1 MRLFLYDI
9 IVHCLLPF
17 TLFKL
22 IYRGLKN
29 PGYLNHWNER
39 FAIYAQK
46 DKKIWATR
54 TTIWLHCVSVGET
67 KSIYLLLNHLINKYP
82 KINFLI
88 SHGTPTGRDVIFPNS
103 SRIHRCYLPYD
114 TSFAIKRFINF
125 YKPKL
130 GLIIEK
136 ELWPN
141 LINQCNLNKLPAILI
156 NGRLSNKS
164 LKKYLLFKDIFNN
177 LLVQLNSIY
186 VQNEH
191 DRLNFKKITQAKIN
205 TMGNLKF
212 DVRPPSNIYAQIKE
226 LKSQLKIKKQYV
238 IVAGSTRNGEEKIIL
253 NFILKLKLKNFVLII
268 VPRHPERFDE
278 VAKIF
283 KSQNILYS
291 RRSEYQDIQKSPQF
305 IIGDS
310 MGELYQYYGLANLAI
325 IGGSILDY
333 GGQNLIEPLSMNVPT
348 AIGPSIYNFKNI
360 TEAAE
365 KEKAIIRFKKIN
377 DLRDIINDLLIS
389 KIYANKLIKNTKTFM
404 LQSRGG
410 TEEVIKIINRYF

>member
-1 MRLFLYDI
+1 
-9 IVHCLLPF
+9 
-17 TLFKL
+17 
-22 IYRGLKN
+22 
-29 PGYLNHWNER
+29 
-39 FAIYAQK
+39 
-46 DKKIWATR
+46 
-54 TTIWLHCVSVGET
+54 
-67 KSIYLLLNHLINKYP
+67 
-82 KINFLI
+82 
-88 SHGTPTGRDVIFPNS
+88 
-103 SRIHRCYLPYD
+103 
-114 TSFAIKRFINF
+114 
-125 YKPKL
+125 
-130 GLIIEK
+130 
-136 ELWPN
+136 
-141 LINQCNLNKLPAILI
+141 
-156 NGRLSNKS
+156 
-164 LKKYLLFKDIFNN
+164 
-177 LLVQLNSIY
+177 
-186 VQNEH
+186 
-191 DRLNFKKITQAKIN
+191 
-205 TMGNLKF
+205 
-212 DVRPPSNIYAQIKE
+212 
-226 LKSQLKIKKQYV
+226 
-238 IVAGSTRNGEEKIIL
+238 
-253 NFILKLKLKNFVLII
+253 

-377 DLRDIINDLLIS
+377 DLRDIINDLSIS

>member
-1 MRLFLYDI
+1 M
-9 IVHCLLPF
+9 
-17 TLFKL
+17 
-22 IYRGLKN
+22 
-29 PGYLNHWNER
+29 
-39 FAIYAQK
+39 
-46 DKKIWATR
+46 
-54 TTIWLHCVSVGET
+54 
-67 KSIYLLLNHLINKYP
+67 
-82 KINFLI
+82 
-88 SHGTPTGRDVIFPNS
+88 
-103 SRIHRCYLPYD
+103 HRCYLPYD

-164 LKKYLLFKDIFNN
+164 LKKYLLFKGIFNN

-253 NFILKLKLKNFVLII
+253 KFILKLKLKNFVLII